1 MNKDKA
7 LEELFLTQKPSFDDR
22 DVFMASLAKRLDTVE
37 FIKQHQE
44 ATIRRYKWAMIV
56 VFMVGIISGAITMAF
71 VLSMPADVPLFT
83 FSVQTSFLLWIANN
97 SRIIAATLLAL
108 LMSFGLISVINNI
121 QDILTMRVRLR
132 SIER

>member
-7 LEELFLTQKPSFDDR
+7 LEELFLTQKPSFDDC
-22 DVFMASLAKRLDTVE
+22 DAFMASLAKRMDTVE

-44 ATIRRYKWAMIV
+44 ATIRRYKWAMIM
-56 VFMVGIISGAITMAF
+56 VFMVGIISGAITMAI
-71 VLSMPADVPLFT
+71 VLSMPTDVPLFT

-121 QDILTMRVRLR
+121 QDILTMRVRMR
-132 SIER
+132 SIE

>member
-22 DVFMASLAKRLDTVE
+22 DAFMASLAKRLDTVE

-132 SIER
+132 SIE

>member
-7 LEELFLTQKPSFDDR
+7 LEELFLTQKPSFDDH
-22 DVFMASLAKRLDTVE
+22 DAFMASLAKRMDTVE

-44 ATIRRYKWAMIV
+44 ATIRRYKWAMIM
-56 VFMVGIISGAITMAF
+56 VFMVGIISGAITMAI
-71 VLSMPADVPLFT
+71 VLSMPTDVPLFT

-121 QDILTMRVRLR
+121 QDILTMRVRMR
-132 SIER
+132 SIE

>member
-22 DVFMASLAKRLDTVE
+22 DAFMASLAKRLDTVE

-83 FSVQTSFLLWIANN
+83 FSVQTSFLLWITNN

-132 SIER
+132 SIE

>member
-22 DVFMASLAKRLDTVE
+22 DAFMASLAKRLDTVE

-83 FSVQTSFLLWIANN
+83 FSVQTSFLLWITNN

-108 LMSFGLISVINNI
+108 LMSFGLISVINNV
-121 QDILTMRVRLR
+121 QDILT
-132 SIER
+132 SEFD

>member
-7 LEELFLTQKPSFDDR
+7 LEELFLTQKPSFDDS
-22 DVFMASLAKRLDTVE
+22 DAFMTSLAKRMDTVE

-44 ATIRRYKWAMIV
+44 VTIRRYKWAMIM

-83 FSVQTSFLLWIANN
+83 FSVQTSFLLWITNN

-132 SIER
+132 SIE

>member
-22 DVFMASLAKRLDTVE
+22 DAFMASLAKRMDTVE

-44 ATIRRYKWAMIV
+44 ATIRRYKWAMIM
-56 VFMVGIISGAITMAF
+56 VFMVGIISGAITMAI
-71 VLSMPADVPLFT
+71 VLSMPTDVPLFT

-121 QDILTMRVRLR
+121 QDILTMRVRMR
-132 SIER
+132 SIE

>member
-22 DVFMASLAKRLDTVE
+22 DAFMASLAKRMDTVE

-44 ATIRRYKWAMIV
+44 ATIRRYKMAMIMA
-56 VFMVGIISGAITMAF
+56 FMVGIISGAITMAI
-71 VLSMPADVPLFT
+71 VLSMPTDVPLFT

-121 QDILTMRVRLR
+121 QDILTMRVRMR
-132 SIER
+132 SIE